1 MSRIMHELKHSSGK
15 QSSINQHSLSKP
27 SFKGYQNHHVSNSA
41 KGMSNKRGSS
51 LAMGLLLILVPSLLV
66 GGVLAYQSYSSQ
78 QQEAVNKVANV
89 SLPEFKTE
97 SDIESEIADAD
108 IASMD
113 AVSEEED
120 ALFSV
125 RPAPVSQPLKAL
137 PRQEIYA
144 QIDSGA
150 NLANTAGGSAVI
162 LANADNN
169 TQMTASSE
177 SSPVQPT
184 VQPSASDETTDR
196 QSSTDH
202 QSNSD
207 SQSDSDLL
215 QGLDFSELPPDLAL
229 KLESIMGEQQSAPE
243 PMDSRPAGQRGSQVI
258 ELETHTNSLSGVL
271 PKLDLQTHMY
281 SSSETKR
288 WVKVNGQEVAQ
299 GDWIGQDI
307 QLLEIKPQSVIIEF
321 NQQKIEIPALYEWKG

>member
-1 MSRIMHELKHSSGK
+1 MSRIMHELKQSSHR

-27 SFKGYQNHHVSNSA
+27 NFKGYQNHHVPNSA

-66 GGVLAYQSYSSQ
+66 GGVLAYQSYSQ
-78 QQEAVNKVANV
+78 QQKSVNKAANV
-89 SLPEFKTE
+89 ALPELKTE
-97 SDIESEIADAD
+97 SDVEPEIADAD

-113 AVSEEED
+113 AVSEEEG

-125 RPAPVSQPLKAL
+125 RPAPASQPLKAL
-137 PRQEIYA
+137 PRQEMYA
-144 QIDSGA
+144 QIDAGA
-150 NLANTAGGSAVI
+150 NRANTAGGSAVI

-169 TQMTASSE
+169 TQMTSSSE
-177 SSPVQPT
+177 SSLVQPT
-184 VQPSASDETTDR
+184 VQPGASDETTDR
-196 QSSTDH
+196 QSSTDQ

-207 SQSDSDLL
+207 LQSDSDLL
-215 QGLDFSELPPDLAL
+215 QGLDLSELPPDLAL

>member
-1 MSRIMHELKHSSGK
+1 MSRIMHELKQPSHK
-15 QSSINQHSLSKP
+15 PSSINQHSLSKP
-27 SFKGYQNHHVSNSA
+27 SFKGYQNHHVPNSA

-66 GGVLAYQSYSSQ
+66 GGVLAYQSYIQ
-78 QQEAVNKVANV
+78 QQEAVNQAANV
-89 SLPEFKTE
+89 ALPEFKTE
-97 SDIESEIADAD
+97 SDIEPEIADAD

-120 ALFSV
+120 ALFTV
-125 RPAPVSQPLKAL
+125 RPAPASQPLKAL
-137 PRQEIYA
+137 LRQEMYA

-150 NLANTAGGSAVI
+150 NRANTAGGSAVI
-162 LANADNN
+162 FANADNN
-169 TQMTASSE
+169 NQMTASSE
-177 SSPVQPT
+177 SSSVQPG
-184 VQPSASDETTDR
+184 ASDETTAL
-196 QSSTDH
+196 QSSTDQ

-207 SQSDSDLL
+207 LQSDSDLL
-215 QGLDFSELPPDLAL
+215 QGLDLSELPPDLAL
-229 KLESIMGEQQSAPE
+229 KLESIMGEQQSTPE